1 MVVTCGSI
9 SRENALQRKLSDF
22 GLQSLAVRCDIS
34 TRKGSSIVMS
44 SRTMSCWTRKDMST
58 WQISYVLYP
67 DPKSNGGKLTTSP
80 LQNVASDFRPGKP
93 LTSKSG
99 TLAYLAPEVYEGNG
113 YYSEVDWWGL
123 GVCFY
128 ECVYSK
134 VCSFSPS
141 LINPGAELTCDIA
154 TV

>member
-1 MVVTCGSI
+1 
-9 SRENALQRKLSDF
+9 
-22 GLQSLAVRCDIS
+22 
-34 TRKGSSIVMS
+34 MS
-44 SRTMSCWTRKDMST
+44 SRTMSCWTRKDTST
-58 WQISYVLYP
+58 WQISYVLYHGTKF
-67 DPKSNGGKLTTSP
+67 DHGKLTTS

-99 TLAYLAPEVYEGNG
+99 TLAYLAPEVYEGSG

-134 VCSFSPS
+134 VCNFSPS
-141 LINPGAELTCDIA
+141 PTNPGVELTRDLA